1 MSQIVHNVSGDP
13 FTEAADGA
21 LEMRLVRAMMVSVVL
36 AVTASA
42 ILAPWR
48 VTSGL
53 LLGGALSLLNFHW
66 LRTSIAAVFKVGTGE
81 RPRVKIPRYVL
92 RYFVVGVTAFM
103 VYQLRLVSLPAMFAG
118 LCSFVP
124 ALFVEAFRQFY
135 FAIIRREE
143 SF

>member
-1 MSQIVHNVSGDP
+1 MSQIVHNISGDP
-13 FTEAADGA
+13 FTEPADGA
-21 LEMRLVRAMMVSVVL
+21 LEMRLVRAMMVSVAL

-66 LRTSIAAVFKVGTGE
+66 LQTSIAAVFKVGTGE
-81 RPRVKIPRYVL
+81 RPRVKISRYVL
-92 RYFVVGVTAFM
+92 RYFVLGVTGFAA
-103 VYQLRLVSLPAMFAG
+103 YQLRLVSLPAMFAG